1 MKLNLLIGPNQ
12 RPNYSHKYSFLSV
25 HAGVR
30 KWGEKAREVIKD
42 ELRMLHKERVFQG
55 VPNPTQEQ
63 EQKAFIIYCFVVDE
77 RDGRIKA

>member
-42 ELRMLHKERVFQG
+42 ELRMLHKERVF
-55 VPNPTQEQ
+55 
-63 EQKAFIIYCFVVDE
+63 
-77 RDGRIKA
+77 